1 LAHKTWRVC
10 GKKLFNKSYS
20 DKYPVFRSSLYIF
33 QPNNN
38 SICSE
43 YYNAESD
50 LTISADGQTVYYKG
64 TDDNLWYYFNDR
76 ESSEVIIDPSKPNDL
91 IPISQ
96 PNWNKTPLKYN
107 SPVEGLMALEHPYQT
122 SICFDGTC
130 TTQQHAGSLVYVGEN
145 KKLYLATWVNA
156 DNPVTCPATAYKVL
170 NNANYKT
177 DGSDTVARDPQIER
191 HDSLTI
197 EEQNIIVTVY
207 PNPSENT
214 FNISIANLEK
224 GDLVALSISQAGGGV
239 VYSTAW
245 HQTNATSNHKVVW
258 DAENVPSG
266 VYIYHLKGYGKLSI
280 IGKMVKL

>member
-1 LAHKTWRVC
+1 MAHKTWRVC

-76 ESSEVIIDPSKPNDL
+76 ENSVEVNPDDEND
-91 IPISQ
+91 ITPVSQ
-96 PNWNKTPLKYN
+96 ANWNKTPLKYN

-130 TTQQHAGSLVYVGEN
+130 TTQQHAGSLIYVGEN

-177 DGSDTVARDPQIER
+177 DGSDTVVREVQIKR
-191 HDSLTI
+191 HDGITI
-197 EEQNIIVTVY
+197 DEQNITVAVY

-214 FNISIANLEK
+214 FNISISNLES
-224 GDLVALSISQAGGGV
+224 GEYIELSISQAGGGT

-245 HQTNATSNHKVVW
+245 QQAHTTGNYKIAW
-258 DAENVPSG
+258 DAQNVQAG
-266 VYIYHLKGYGKLSI
+266 VYIYQIKTRRKASTVGRLIKL
-280 IGKMVKL
+280 